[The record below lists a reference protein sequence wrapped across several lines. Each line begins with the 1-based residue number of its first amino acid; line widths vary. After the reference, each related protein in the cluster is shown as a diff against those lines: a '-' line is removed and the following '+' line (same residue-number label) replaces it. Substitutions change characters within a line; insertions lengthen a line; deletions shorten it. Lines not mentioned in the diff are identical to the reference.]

1 MVNQL
6 EDEENRNG
14 DDTVLLGEGDKE
26 NEDAIDREGFVQ
38 DESNQDQQVDNHPG
52 NDGLNNMVRA
62 PVSF

>member
-26 NEDAIDREGFVQ
+26 NEDAIDREGFGQ
-38 DESNQDQQVDNHPG
+38 DDSNQDQQVDNHPG